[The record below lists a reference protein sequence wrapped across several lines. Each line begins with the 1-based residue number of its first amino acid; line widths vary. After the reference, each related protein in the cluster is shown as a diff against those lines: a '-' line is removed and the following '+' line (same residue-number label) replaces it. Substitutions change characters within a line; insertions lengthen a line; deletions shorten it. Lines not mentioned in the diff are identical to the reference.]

1 VPSTDLLHPDNLRS
15 VAGLELA
22 ARRTV
27 DTLLPG
33 INRSRRT
40 GAGQEFSQYRSYQPG
55 DDPRRL
61 DWKLYGRSD
70 RFYVR
75 EAELETHTTLRFV
88 LDASAS
94 MRHADTNG
102 LQKIDYARY
111 LIATLAWLTQAQG
124 DALALYALN
133 DRQAYHLTPRPGRQF
148 FQRLLYEL
156 LRIEAGGRFP
166 EGRSLDRLL
175 PQGRHR
181 EIVLFLSDYYEHG
194 EEISDAL
201 RQLSRTRH
209 EVLLFHLLAR
219 NELELDY
226 EGILQFEE
234 LETGRTVQ
242 VDPRRIRSDYQ
253 AQFAQH
259 LDTLRRQ
266 LLEWNVHYE
275 GFRLDELPGAQ
286 LQRWLQQRA

>member
-1 VPSTDLLHPDNLRS
+1 MSPTDLLHPDNLRS

-27 DTLLPG
+27 ETLLPG

-55 DDPRRL
+55 DDLRRL

-75 EAELETHTTLRFV
+75 EAELETHATLRFV

-94 MRHADTNG
+94 MNHTDSNG

-111 LIATLAWLTQAQG
+111 LIATLAWLAQAQG

-133 DRQAYHLTPRPGRQF
+133 DRQIYHLTPQSGRQF

-156 LRIEAGGRFP
+156 LRVEAGGRFP
-166 EGRSLDRLL
+166 AGRPLSALL
-175 PQGRHR
+175 PQGRQR
-181 EIVLFLSDYYEHG
+181 EIVIFLTDYYEHG
-194 EEISDAL
+194 AEISEAI
-201 RQLSRTRH
+201 RRLSRTRH
-209 EVLLFHLLAR
+209 EVWLFQLLAR

-226 EGILQFEE
+226 EGVLHFEE

-242 VDPRRIRSDYQ
+242 VDPRRIRGDYQ
-253 AQFAQH
+253 ARLAQH
-259 LDTLRRQ
+259 LETLRRQ
-266 LLEWNVHYE
+266 LLEWNVHCE
-275 GFRLDELPGAQ
+275 RFRLDELPGAQ
-286 LQRWLQQRA
+286 LRRWLQRRV